1 MILHH
6 IPLSRSFRV
15 LWMLE
20 ELGLHAELK
29 VYSVRDGSTRSSGL
43 LRCSP
48 LGKVPALEFDDGSV
62 MFESP
67 AILQVLAEMYPDSN
81 LDCPAGHR
89 DHRRFLELFGFA
101 ETLASEIETLNM
113 QHLFLRDPKDV
124 SLSVMKIN
132 TARVKAALK
141 VLDTM
146 LDDQDWL
153 CSCGFSAA
161 DIMMSY
167 NLLSAKYFVDI
178 SVFLNVVDYQIR
190 IGKRP
195 AFQSACARD
204 GQQEFYSQ
212 EFYPIPKVVG

>member
-1 MILHH
+1 
-6 IPLSRSFRV
+6 
-15 LWMLE
+15 
-20 ELGLHAELK
+20 
-29 VYSVRDGSTRSSGL
+29 
-43 LRCSP
+43 

-153 CSCGFSAA
+153 CSSGFSAA

-167 NLLSAKYFVDI
+167 IYFRQSISLILACFRMWSIIKSALVSVLLSSPPV
-178 SVFLNVVDYQIR
+178 
-190 IGKRP
+190 
-195 AFQSACARD
+195 
-204 GQQEFYSQ
+204 QEMGSRSS
-212 EFYPIPKVVG
+212 IPKSSIQFQKLSDDSIC